1 MPVHR
6 SDVVHH
12 GDVTIPAPEL
22 RECRVVM
29 AHGAGSSSDFLA
41 AAFPAE
47 TLGVADCRYVDDRSG
62 SIGPVMSGL
71 ASEATPDRPTILGGV
86 SLGAHAAGRLL
97 ARTDLPPHV
106 VGGLLVMPAWT
117 GAPDSVA
124 ALTAAAAEALA
135 ALGPAGVLAELDP
148 TDWVTPLLAAAW
160 RSRTP
165 ADLVAELA
173 TAADQPGPEL
183 KMLTRIRVPVAVIA
197 LRDDPLHPQAVAA
210 QWVESIDNAVLR
222 TLGRAAPQDDLP
234 AFGRAAGDALEEVWN
249 RRGQSATSE
258 SSGGE
263 DSST

>member
-1 MPVHR
+1 
-6 SDVVHH
+6 
-12 GDVTIPAPEL
+12 
-22 RECRVVM
+22 M

-62 SIGPVMSGL
+62 SIGAVMSGL

-86 SLGAHAAGRLL
+86 SLGAHAAARLL
-97 ARTDLPPHV
+97 ARADLPPHV

-165 ADLVAELA
+165 AALVAELA
-173 TAADQPGPEL
+173 TAADQPGPEPE
-183 KMLTRIRVPVAVIA
+183 MFTRIRVPVAVIA

-222 TLGRAAPQDDLP
+222 TLGRAEPQDDLP
-234 AFGRAAGDALEEVWN
+234 AFGRAAGDALQQVWT
-249 RRGQSATSE
+249 GTQSTTPE
-258 SSGGE
+258 SSAGE